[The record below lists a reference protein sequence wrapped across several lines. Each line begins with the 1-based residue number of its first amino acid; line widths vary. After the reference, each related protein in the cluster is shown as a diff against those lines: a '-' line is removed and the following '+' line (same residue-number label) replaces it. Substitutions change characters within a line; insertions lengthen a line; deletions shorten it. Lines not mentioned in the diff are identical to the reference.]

1 MACLRRSRGPKA
13 LKKKVATTRGGDQ
26 AVDGWQVNIIGG
38 SQGHEADLEHVR
50 EAVFVVSEMVRSNI
64 ADVIAAT
71 AARISKTN
79 EG

>member
-1 MACLRRSRGPKA
+1 
-13 LKKKVATTRGGDQ
+13 VAK
-26 AVDGWQVNIIGG
+26 IGRYLLNP
-38 SQGHEADLEHVR
+38 QGNATGEADLEHVR
-50 EAVFVVSEMVRSNI
+50 DGGIVASEMVRSNI